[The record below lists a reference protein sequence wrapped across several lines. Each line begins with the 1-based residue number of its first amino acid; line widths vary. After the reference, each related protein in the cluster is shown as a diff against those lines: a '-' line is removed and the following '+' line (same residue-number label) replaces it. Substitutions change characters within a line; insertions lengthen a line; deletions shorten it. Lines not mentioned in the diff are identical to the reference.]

1 MNTPSLIKIKIKQWF
16 ELISYADTLF
26 LYCISKSF
34 YLAVRVYS
42 DKAPLTSKHGK
53 NKEVGY
59 EPQASCVT
67 DVRINNSNVRKMFV
81 FLALPGYTLT
91 NKWNLVVLYIVLF
104 FSNFF
109 DSWRH
114 WFV

>member
-16 ELISYADTLF
+16 ELISFADTLF

-34 YLAVRVYS
+34 YLAIRVYS

-67 DVRINNSNVRKMFV
+67 DVRINHSN
-81 FLALPGYTLT
+81 ALPGYTLT
-91 NKWNLVVLYIVLF
+91 NKWNLFVLYIVLF

-109 DSWRH
+109 DS
-114 WFV
+114 